1 MGMRRNEGERF
12 ERQRVREV
20 EGDEAEK
27 TKRLHWFNFGLHG
40 GGDEASMRSGWFT

>member
-1 MGMRRNEGERF
+1 MWVRGKVGEWF
-12 ERQRVREV
+12 ERQRVREID
-20 EGDEAEK
+20 GDEAEK

>member
-1 MGMRRNEGERF
+1 MRREVGEIF
-12 ERQRVREV
+12 EIQRVREI

-40 GGDEASMRSGWFT
+40 GRDEARMMGDWFT